1 MNQRLDIQSTGHRQI
16 VTIHGDLDLAVADEV
31 RTALE
36 SGMAP
41 GSAVEV
47 DCSQVGVVDRH
58 GLGSLI
64 CAHYLA
70 CDMGADFELRHV
82 PPAMRRALQAAGISG
97 LFPENDG
104 PAGSEERAVAHSARR
119 RPAARVAARPPLP
132 R

>member
-1 MNQRLDIQSTGHRQI
+1 MNQRLDIQSMGRKHI

-47 DCSQVGVVDRH
+47 DCSQIGAVDCH
-58 GLGSLI
+58 GLSSLI
-64 CAHYLA
+64 CAHYA
-70 CDMGADFELRHV
+70 AGDMGADFELRHV

-97 LFPENDG
+97 LFPEEDH
-104 PAGSEERAVAHSARR
+104 PADSGERADAHSARR
-119 RPAARVAARPPLP
+119 RAAARLAARSALP